1 MRSTTTDTSCAGLSR
16 ALGEPLPGTAAV
28 AAGWLCLEQ
37 RGPWGHNA
45 LLRSHL
51 DPELGRELDRR
62 ASAHGVRVQLIRR
75 PGPHADTTGPRRV
88 LLASTAPGGRL
99 RERTI
104 DDPAELLDLDF
115 ERIATGR
122 HDDWGSPADPVLLV
136 CTNGRRDRC
145 CAVLGRDLID
155 HVGEHH
161 RAAIWE
167 TTHTGGHRFAPA
179 AVLLPSGYTY
189 GRLTAHQVDSALAAV
204 ATGKVAL
211 DGLRGRSTWSRAG
224 QAAEI
229 AVRREIGED
238 HADALEIGAERATA
252 EHTEVEVHHQDGRR
266 WQVAVHA
273 DELDPPRPNSCG
285 KDAVRPLALR
295 ARIIRR

>member
-1 MRSTTTDTSCAGLSR
+1 MRATTAETTCAGLAQ

-28 AAGWLCLEQ
+28 ATAWLCLEQ

-45 LLRSHL
+45 LLQSHL

-62 ASAHGVRVQLIRR
+62 ASARGVRVQLIRR
-75 PGPHADTTGPRRV
+75 PGPHADTAGPRQV
-88 LLASTAPGGRL
+88 LLGHTAPGGWL
-99 RERTI
+99 RERAI

-115 ERIATGR
+115 ERIAAGR
-122 HDDWGSPADPVLLV
+122 HDDWGAPSGPMLLV

-145 CAVLGRDLID
+145 CAVLGRQLI
-155 HVGEHH
+155 HRIGERH
-161 RAAIWE
+161 REGIWE

-189 GRLTAHQVDSALAAV
+189 GRLTTHQVDSALAA
-204 ATGKVAL
+204 AAAGKVSL

-229 AVRREIGED
+229 AVRHELGED
-238 HADALEIGAERATA
+238 HVDALGVGAASETDAG
-252 EHTEVEVHHQDGRR
+252 TEVDVHHRDGRCWR
-266 WQVAVHA
+266 VAVRSE
-273 DELDPPRPNSCG
+273 ELDPPRANSCG
-285 KDAVRPLALR
+285 KDAVRPLAMW
-295 ARIIRR
+295 ARVIRR